1 VRGCRLHTTQ
11 SNKKLRSHTPV
22 LSVGWVDLWVGSG
35 WVEIFQF
42 LVGLVGLGWP
52 LYFYELLLL
61 SAHADTHVR
70 HIISLQSPQSQIP
83 QLGKPARDCNHYLH
97 PCIRQQSRSKQPRL
111 SKVSLCP
118 SVTRR
123 CSVETAG
130 RIKPIIWHG
139 CVCGL
144 SYVVL

>member
-1 VRGCRLHTTQ
+1 MRGCRLHTTQ
-11 SNKKLRSHTPV
+11 SNKKLRSRRPE
-22 LSVGWVDLWVGSG
+22 LSVGLTY
-35 WVEIFQF
+35 
-42 LVGLVGLGWP
+42 GLGRDFSVFGGLGWP
-52 LYFYELLLL
+52 LYLYELLLL

-83 QLGKPARDCNHYLH
+83 QLGKPTRGCNHYFH
-97 PCIRQQSRSKQPRL
+97 PCKRQQNRSKQPRL

-139 CVCGL
+139 GVCGL